1 MNASLGAD
9 SCQKVNA
16 VGRLPAGK
24 RQSDINCRCAG
35 CESVAPAPLCGIAVG
50 NCGACQGLSAAASR
64 LRGEVRGT
72 PSESASDQTNRLSA
86 EVAASK
92 VLQSPPSTVPVLEGL
107 RGNLRALNRCWDH
120 SGPKSDKKT
129 VALKFKHGELDT
141 VFSADLN
148 DTIRTTAPRFYCT
161 CSVERLS
168 DEGISQHRLVWP
180 GQ

>member
-1 MNASLGAD
+1 MNASLGAELSLRPETCPPGTD

-16 VGRLPAGK
+16 IGRLPAGK

-35 CESVAPAPLCGIAVG
+35 CESVA
-50 NCGACQGLSAAASR
+50 
-64 LRGEVRGT
+64 
-72 PSESASDQTNRLSA
+72 
-86 EVAASK
+86 
-92 VLQSPPSTVPVLEGL
+92 
-107 RGNLRALNRCWDH
+107 
-120 SGPKSDKKT
+120 
-129 VALKFKHGELDT
+129 LKFKHGEFDT

-148 DTIRTTAPRFYCT
+148 DRIRTTAPRFYCT